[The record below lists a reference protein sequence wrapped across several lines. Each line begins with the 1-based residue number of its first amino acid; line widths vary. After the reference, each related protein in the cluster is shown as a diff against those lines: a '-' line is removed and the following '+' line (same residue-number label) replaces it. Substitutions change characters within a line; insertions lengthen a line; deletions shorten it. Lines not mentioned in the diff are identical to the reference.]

1 VTELWYED
9 TGAGH
14 PVVLLHQGV
23 VDSRIWDRVVPLL
36 AGELRVIRYD
46 QRGFGKSPMWAGPY
60 SPVNDLSSV
69 LDAAGVTSAALVGAS
84 RGGRIAL
91 EAALEQP
98 ERVSEL
104 VLVGSGLSGHAIDL
118 EVTPDQEARWE
129 NAEAAA
135 DYTAMAELDMEFW
148 APLGT
153 DKTLRAMFIE
163 NARAS
168 NSDDPAVEPEAA
180 SRLGEIR
187 APTLVVTGARDV
199 PAMTEIGDLLH
210 GSIAGAER
218 AVIEEAD
225 HMIPWRSPEELSD
238 LILRFVL
245 RDRAIR

>member
-1 VTELWYED
+1 VTELWYD
-9 TGAGH
+9 DAGAGR
-14 PVVLLHQGV
+14 PVVLLHEGV

-46 QRGFGKSPMWAGPY
+46 QRGFGKSPMWTGPY
-60 SPVNDLSSV
+60 SPVDDLMSI
-69 LDAAGVTSAALVGAS
+69 LDAAGVERAALVGAS

-98 ERVSEL
+98 KRVSAL

-129 NAEAAA
+129 KAEAAA
-135 DYTAMAELDMEFW
+135 NYTAMAELDMEFW
-148 APLGT
+148 APLGS
-153 DKTLRAMFIE
+153 DEALRAMFIE
-163 NARAS
+163 NAHAS
-168 NSDDPAVEPEAA
+168 NSDDPAVEPAAA

-187 APTLVVTGARDV
+187 VPTLVVTGARDV

-218 AVIEEAD
+218 AAIEDAD
-225 HMIPWRSPEELSD
+225 HMIPWRSPEELSH
-238 LILRFVL
+238 LVLRFVL
-245 RDRAIR
+245 RS

>member
-1 VTELWYED
+1 MGDLWYD
-9 TGAGH
+9 DVGAGL
-14 PVVLLHQGV
+14 PVVLLHEGV
-23 VDSRIWDRVVPLL
+23 VDSRSWDRVAPLL

-46 QRGFGKSPMWAGPY
+46 QRGFGKSPMWTRPY
-60 SPVNDLSSV
+60 SPVDDLVSI
-69 LDAAGVTSAALVGAS
+69 LDATGVERAALVGAS

-98 ERVSEL
+98 DRVSEL
-104 VLVGSGLSGHAIDL
+104 VLVGSGLSGHPIDL

-135 DYTAMAELDMEFW
+135 DYAAMAELDMEIW

-153 DKTLRAMFIE
+153 DEALRAMFID

-180 SRLGEIR
+180 SRLDEVR

-199 PAMTEIGDLLH
+199 SAMTEIGDLLH
-210 GSIAGAER
+210 ASIAGAER
-218 AVIEEAD
+218 AVIENAD
-225 HMIPWRSPEELSD
+225 HMIPWRSPEELSQ
-238 LILRFVL
+238 LVLRFLL
-245 RDRAIR
+245 R